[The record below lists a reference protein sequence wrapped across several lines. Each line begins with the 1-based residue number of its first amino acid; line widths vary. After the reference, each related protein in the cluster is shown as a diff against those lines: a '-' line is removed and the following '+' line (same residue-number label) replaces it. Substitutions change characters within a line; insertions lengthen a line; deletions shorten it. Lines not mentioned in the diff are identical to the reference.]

1 MIITIPMKKTL
12 TLKNIAFALF
22 LTLPVLTNAQT
33 PKTFGKSITEKPN
46 PENGMVRCIS
56 TEYENYLQDSNS
68 KRATNEQFESWIN
81 AKIAERRAAKN
92 GQKSGNAVVT
102 IPVVVHIIHNG
113 DAVGSNENIKV
124 GQVEAQIKVLNE
136 DFRRKP
142 GTPGFNDLEVG
153 ADTEIEFCLAQ
164 VDPEGNPTSGI
175 ERINKQKTF
184 WTRSEVENDLKYDTQ
199 WDPEKYLNIWVA
211 NFGGDLSN
219 VLGYAQ
225 FPSNSGLPGL
235 DGGLDSTDGVIISY
249 KNFGSMTYFP
259 EGNYGPAMYAK
270 GRTTTHEIGH
280 FLGLRHIWGDGEGCN
295 NTDYCNDTPFA
306 YEANT
311 GCFDPEYDSCPDK
324 PGFDMTNNYMDY
336 SGDDCMNIFTQD
348 QKTRMVTVLAN
359 ATRRASLVTSNVCG
373 LATTADFEMLRDM
386 TVYPN
391 PAQNELNISVGNSE
405 LPDSYVIY
413 NTLGQTVANVKISG
427 QSSLTVNTSQYAK
440 GIYII
445 KIFKG
450 NDSKTIKF
458 IKE

>member
-12 TLKNIAFALF
+12 TLKNIALSLF
-22 LTLPVLTNAQT
+22 LTLPVLMNAQG
-33 PKTFGKSITEKPN
+33 PRTFGKSITEKPN
-46 PENGMVRCIS
+46 PENGMIRCIS
-56 TEYENYLQDSNS
+56 TEYENYLQANNPN
-68 KRATNEQFESWIN
+68 RATADQFESWVN
-81 AKIAERRAAKN
+81 DKIAEGRAAKN
-92 GQKSGNAVVT
+92 GQKSGNTVVT

-113 DAVGSNENIKV
+113 DAVGSNENIKA
-124 GQVEAQIKVLNE
+124 GQVEAQIQVLNQ
-136 DFRRKP
+136 DFRRMA
-142 GTPGFNDLEVG
+142 GTPGYNDMAVG
-153 ADTEIEFCLAQ
+153 ADTEIQFCLAQ
-164 VDPEGNPTSGI
+164 IDESGEPTTGI
-175 ERINKQKTF
+175 IRYNKQKTF
-184 WTRSEVENDLKYDTQ
+184 WTRQEVESELKFQTQ
-199 WDPEKYLNIWVA
+199 WDPNQYLNIWVA

-225 FPSNSGLPGL
+225 FPSNSGLQGL
-235 DGGLDSTDGVIISY
+235 DGGLDYTDGVIINY
-249 KNFGSMTYFP
+249 KNFGSADVFPQGTYNAP
-259 EGNYGPAMYAK
+259 YNK

-306 YEANT
+306 YEANSN
-311 GCFDPEYDSCPDK
+311 CFDPEYDSCTSK

-336 SGDDCMNIFTQD
+336 TNDDCMNVFTQD
-348 QKTRMVTVLAN
+348 QKERMVTVLAN
-359 ATRRASLVTSNVCG
+359 ATRRASLVTSTVCG
-373 LATTADFEMLRDM
+373 LATTAEFEMLRGM

-405 LPDSYVIY
+405 LPDSYAIY
-413 NTLGQTVANVKISG
+413 NTLGQTVANVKVSG

-450 NDSKTIKF
+450 NESKTIKF